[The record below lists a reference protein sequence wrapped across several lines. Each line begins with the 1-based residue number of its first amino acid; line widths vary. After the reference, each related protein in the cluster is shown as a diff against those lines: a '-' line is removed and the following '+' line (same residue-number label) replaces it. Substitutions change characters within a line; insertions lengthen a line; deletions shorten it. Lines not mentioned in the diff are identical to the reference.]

1 LDQCAYTAI
10 VATTTDCSDAV
21 AIPATEHVRN
31 SAITNVNNP
40 RRHFMALPKYTLRYA
55 LLAAVALAAAAPD
68 AHAFGDA
75 CKSVNLSVD
84 NENDY
89 GVVVTN
95 FEFWSQSEGR
105 WLNEQFSNISV
116 PGGAKDFVV
125 ARNQNIEHA
134 ENDKITQIRVHYEYQ
149 WVSRESANEI
159 PPKID
164 TAKLISTDT
173 TITDPVCLAGR
184 WYKATIIAKPRLGT

>member
-1 LDQCAYTAI
+1 
-10 VATTTDCSDAV
+10 
-21 AIPATEHVRN
+21 
-31 SAITNVNNP
+31 
-40 RRHFMALPKYTLRYA
+40 MALPKYPLRYA

-75 CKSVNLSVD
+75 CKNVNLSV
-84 NENDY
+84 ENDY

-134 ENDKITQIRVHYEYQ
+134 ENDKITQIRVHYEYP
-149 WVSRESANEI
+149 RE
-159 PPKID
+159 
-164 TAKLISTDT
+164 
-173 TITDPVCLAGR
+173 R
-184 WYKATIIAKPRLGT
+184 Q